1 MKLIKQISLSYIYQI
16 IGSFI
21 VFVLNLYFAKV
32 LSVKEFGEF
41 NLMFSFVSIMSS
53 ILIFGGSYYIQ
64 ILDLNKKND
73 FLSLKKY
80 FTTYFI
86 LSLIL
91 SGLTLFSDFDFR
103 MKIALILGF
112 IGTSLL
118 EIQRAYTV
126 NVNKAAFGYFV
137 KYIVYYLIVVLLL
150 FIGEL
155 YHYSIVYNLI
165 IYSYFLTPFFIS
177 IPFILKN
184 IRFSKT
190 DYGFFSSIMPFA
202 FIQFLYLANNHLIK
216 LTQGLFSSV
225 EVLGLFSMSM
235 LFVRVITLLPMNMS
249 LIFMPKISRYF
260 NEKKEDLLKY
270 SYHTILALNI
280 SYTIPTTIFLFV
292 SSSRILKLID
302 PKYLQADGYLKI
314 SLLYVLLLSF
324 MGPNGTFLLMTKKQ
338 NLEVV
343 NGILLIVTGIISLLL
358 FSKFSF
364 YGVAFAFVLSELLV
378 IILKRIVVKNIFSF
392 NLFSMR
398 QYILLITFSLIS
410 YLLFYFSLTIV
421 SDITWLISSVILIIS
436 LIVVLIKLIWLDEKG
451 FDYRILS

>member
-21 VFVLNLYFAKV
+21 VFVLNLYFAKI
-32 LSVKEFGEF
+32 LSVKEYGEF
-41 NLMFSFVSIMSS
+41 NLMFSIVSIMSS
-53 ILIFGGSYYIQ
+53 ILILGGSYYIQ
-64 ILDLNKKND
+64 TLDLNKKND
-73 FLSLKKY
+73 VLRLKKY
-80 FTTYFI
+80 FSTYFI
-86 LSLIL
+86 LLLIL
-91 SGLTLFSDFDFR
+91 SVLTLFSDFDFR
-103 MKIALILGF
+103 IKVTLILGF
-112 IGTSLL
+112 TGTSLL
-118 EIQRAYTV
+118 EIQRAYAV
-126 NVNKAAFGYFV
+126 NVNKAALGYFL
-137 KYIVYYLIVVLLL
+137 KYIVYYLIVLLLL
-150 FIGEL
+150 FVGEL
-155 YHYSIVYNLI
+155 YYDIIIYDLI
-165 IYSYFLTPFFIS
+165 INSYFLVPFFIS
-177 IPFILKN
+177 IPFIFKN

-190 DYGFFSSIMPFA
+190 DYGFLLSIMPFA

-225 EVLGLFSMSM
+225 EVLGLFSMSL

-260 NEKKEDLLKY
+260 NEKKEDLLKN

-292 SSSRILKLID
+292 SSSRILYLID

-324 MGPNGTFLLMTKKQ
+324 MGPNGTFLMMTKKQ

-343 NGILLIVTGIISLLL
+343 NGVVLIVTGILSLLI

-364 YGVAFAFVLSELLV
+364 YGVALAFVLSESIV

-392 NLFSMR
+392 NLFSAR
-398 QYILLITFSLIS
+398 QYILLTIFSLVS
-410 YLLFYFSLTIV
+410 YVLFYFSLSIV
-421 SDITWLISSVILIIS
+421 SDITWLISSLILIIC
-436 LIVVLIKLIWLDEKG
+436 LILVLIKLIWLDEKG
-451 FDYRILS
+451 FDFSILS